1 MAMRLWSLAF
11 LLVVVTG
18 CAQLPPE
25 PNTGGEVAALLPKSM
40 SWRASGKMLV
50 TSSSNNQTLRFS
62 WTHSANIA
70 DRVVVSDSLGLRSA
84 VLLHNK
90 NGFFTVDSDNRLTP
104 LSDAMAT
111 RHLALLKMAP
121 PENWAALLTGIQLD
135 SNTVVAQVLDWSVL
149 DEYRVP
155 RRLRIEANDD
165 SLRIIINEWEVIDG
179 E

>member
-1 MAMRLWSLAF
+1 MRLWSLAF

-104 LSDAMAT
+104 LSNAMAA
-111 RHLALLKMAP
+111 RHLGLLEMIT
-121 PENWAALLTGIQLD
+121 PENWAALLTGTQLD
-135 SNTVVAQVLDWSVL
+135 SETVVAQVLDWSTL
-149 DEYRVP
+149 DTYRVP

-165 SLRIIINEWEVIDG
+165 LLRVMISEWDVISD

>member
-1 MAMRLWSLAF
+1 MRLWPLAF
-11 LLVVVTG
+11 LLIVVTG
-18 CAQLPPE
+18 CVQLPF
-25 PNTGGEVAALLPKSM
+25 EVDSVDEVSALLPKSM

-50 TSSSNNQTLRFS
+50 TSKSNNQTLRFS
-62 WTHSANIA
+62 WTHSANTV

-104 LSDAMAT
+104 LSNAMAA
-111 RHLALLKMAP
+111 RHLALLEMIT
-121 PENWAALLTGIQLD
+121 PENWAALLTGTQLD
-135 SNTVVAQVLDWSVL
+135 NETVVAQVLDWSTL
-149 DEYRVP
+149 DTYRVP

-165 SLRIIINEWEVIDG
+165 LLRVMISKWDVISD

>member
-1 MAMRLWSLAF
+1 MRSWPLAF
-11 LLVVVTG
+11 LLIVVTG
-18 CAQLPPE
+18 CVQLPF
-25 PNTGGEVAALLPKSM
+25 EVDSVDEVSALLPKSM

-50 TSSSNNQTLRFS
+50 TSKSNNQTLRFS
-62 WTHSANIA
+62 WTHSANTV

-104 LSDAMAT
+104 LSNAMAA
-111 RHLALLKMAP
+111 RHLALLEIIT
-121 PENWAALLTGIQLD
+121 PENWAALLTGTQLD
-135 SNTVVAQVLDWSVL
+135 SETVVAQVLDWSTL
-149 DEYRVP
+149 DTYRVP

-165 SLRIIINEWEVIDG
+165 LLRVMISEWDVISD

>member
-1 MAMRLWSLAF
+1 MRLWSLAV

-70 DRVVVSDSLGLRSA
+70 DRVVVSDILGLRSA

-90 NGFFTVDSDNRLTP
+90 NGFFTVDHDNQLTP
-104 LSDAMAT
+104 LSNAMAASQ
-111 RHLALLKMAP
+111 LALLKMTT
-121 PENWAALLTGIQLD
+121 PENWAALLTGAQLD
-135 SNTVVAQVLDWSVL
+135 SDTVVAQVLDWSVL
-149 DEYRVP
+149 DAYRVP
-155 RRLRIEANDD
+155 RRLRIDANDD
-165 SLRIIINEWEVIDG
+165 SLRIIINGWEVIDY

>member
-1 MAMRLWSLAF
+1 MAMRLWLLASL
-11 LLVVVTG
+11 LIVVTG
-18 CAQLPPE
+18 CAQLHLE
-25 PNTGGEVAALLPKSM
+25 PDTGGKISGRLPESI

-50 TSSSNNQTLRFS
+50 TSDSNKQTLRFS

-70 DRVVVSDSLGLRSA
+70 DRVVVSDSLGLRSV

-104 LSDAMAT
+104 LSNTMVA
-111 RHLALLKMAP
+111 RHLALLETTT
-121 PENWAALLTGIQLD
+121 PENWTALLTGTELD
-135 SNTVVAQVLDWSVL
+135 SETVVAQVLDWSAL
-149 DEYRVP
+149 DAYRVP

-165 SLRIIINEWEVIDG
+165 LLRVVINKWEVIND

>member
-1 MAMRLWSLAF
+1 MRLWSLAF

-149 DEYRVP
+149 DAYRVP

>member
-1 MAMRLWSLAF
+1 MRLWPLAF
-11 LLVVVTG
+11 LLIVVTG
-18 CAQLPPE
+18 CVQLPF
-25 PNTGGEVAALLPKSM
+25 EVDSVDEVSALLPKSM

-50 TSSSNNQTLRFS
+50 TSNNNKQTLRFS
-62 WTHSANIA
+62 WTHSVNIA

-104 LSDAMAT
+104 LSNAMAA
-111 RHLALLKMAP
+111 RHLALLEMIT
-121 PENWAALLTGIQLD
+121 PENWAALLIGTQLD
-135 SNTVVAQVLDWSVL
+135 SETVVAQVLDWSTL
-149 DEYRVP
+149 DTYRVP

-165 SLRIIINEWEVIDG
+165 LLRVMISKWDVISD

>member
-1 MAMRLWSLAF
+1 MRLWPLAF
-11 LLVVVTG
+11 LLIVVTG
-18 CAQLPPE
+18 CVQLPF
-25 PNTGGEVAALLPKSM
+25 EVDSVDEVSALLPKSM

-50 TSSSNNQTLRFS
+50 TSKSNNQTLRFS
-62 WTHSANIA
+62 WTHSANTV

-84 VLLHNK
+84 MLLHNK

-104 LSDAMAT
+104 LSNAMAT

-121 PENWAALLTGIQLD
+121 PENWAALLTGTQLD

>member
-1 MAMRLWSLAF
+1 MRSWSLALF
-11 LLVVVTG
+11 LIVVTG
-18 CAQLPPE
+18 CVQLPS
-25 PNTGGEVAALLPKSM
+25 EVSGVNEVSALLPKSM

-50 TSSSNNQTLRFS
+50 TSNSNNQTLRFS

-104 LSDAMAT
+104 LSDAKAAH
-111 RHLALLKMAP
+111 HLALLKMTT
-121 PENWAALLTGIQLD
+121 PESWAALLTGTQLD
-135 SNTVVAQVLDWSVL
+135 SDTVVAQVLDWSIL
-149 DEYRVP
+149 DVFRVP
-155 RRLRIEANDD
+155 RRLRIDANDD
-165 SLRIIINEWEVIDG
+165 SLHVMISKWEVIDG